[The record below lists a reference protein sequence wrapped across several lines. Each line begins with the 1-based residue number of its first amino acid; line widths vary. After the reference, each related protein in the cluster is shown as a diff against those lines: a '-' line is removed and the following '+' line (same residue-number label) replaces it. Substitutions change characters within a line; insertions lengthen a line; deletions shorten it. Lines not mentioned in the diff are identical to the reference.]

1 LIHFIIDIGFCAQ
14 YNFATQMIRIRTVF
28 LKCSMVTG
36 HEIAMGLRA
45 AYWAMH
51 RQTDA
56 CFARHGVTANQF
68 VLLALLAE
76 DDGITQQQLVQR
88 ASSDPN
94 TVRAMLVLLE
104 SRGLVS
110 RKRHPDDGRA
120 RNVTLTHKGRQTYNK
135 LVKESEPLR
144 EQLLAVFQPEQA
156 DVLVGFL
163 NRISD
168 AMEQVENRSQRRT
181 TVSITRNDN
190 LYKTTIKK
198 EKENE

>member
-1 LIHFIIDIGFCAQ
+1 
-14 YNFATQMIRIRTVF
+14 
-28 LKCSMVTG
+28 MVTG

-56 CFARHGVTANQF
+56 CFTKHGVTANQF

-104 SRGLVS
+104 NRGLVS
-110 RKRHPDDGRA
+110 RERHPDDGRA
-120 RNVTLTHKGRQTYNK
+120 YNVTLTRKGQQTYNRLLEK
-135 LVKESEPLR
+135 SEPLR
-144 EQLLAVFQPEQA
+144 EQLLAAFQPEQA
-156 DVLVGFL
+156 DALVRFL
-163 NRISD
+163 NRISH
-168 AMEQVENRSQRRT
+168 AMEQVENSSQRRSA
-181 TVSITRNDN
+181 VSIARNN
-190 LYKTTIKK
+190 
-198 EKENE
+198 N